1 MVPADQARYPGGVFH
16 TSLPDGRIGAEI
28 EVTSREIVARPSAPL
43 WEAVGAPG
51 AEAPRFAIPLSQ
63 CSLDLGGESGRMVF
77 CRNAARDLTI
87 FSESRGF
94 AEALRERSGGL
105 LTEPLHALER
115 RNAAEGRRFGAWLA
129 AGVLATAIVG
139 AAVYQAVLLAARAA
153 ITHVPIAVDERIG
166 EIAMQAIGPQGRL
179 APDHAASRFVTGV
192 VARLQPHAA
201 IPGLNFRALVVE
213 DPEVNAYALPGG
225 QIVVYTGLLSKA
237 GSGDQVAG
245 VLAHEMAHATLRHGI
260 EQVGRSM
267 GIVAALQLLVGDA
280 GGLLAMGSQVAQK
293 SILTSYSRGAETA
306 ADLEGARMLHE
317 AGLDPRA
324 IAEFFATLEREQG
337 DLPAALAWLGSHPLH
352 RQRIE
357 SVEAFRSSLPPRE
370 YTSFDEGFAEAR
382 QALGGGG

>member
-1 MVPADQARYPGGVFH
+1 MIPSDDARYPGGIFH
-16 TSLPDGRIGAEI
+16 ASLPDGRIGAEI
-28 EVTSREIVARPSAPL
+28 EITPREIVARPPASV
-43 WEAVGAPG
+43 WEAVGAEG
-51 AEAPRFAIPLSQ
+51 ATAPWFAIPLSE
-63 CSLDLGGESGRMVF
+63 CLLDLGGESGRMVF

-87 FSESRGF
+87 FSEAGGF
-94 AEALRERSGGL
+94 AEALGERSGGL
-105 LTEPLHALER
+105 LAEPLHALVR
-115 RNAAEGRRFGAWLA
+115 REAGEGRRFFGWLVAGALA
-129 AGVLATAIVG
+129 AAVIGVAG
-139 AAVYQAVLLAARAA
+139 YQALLLAARAA

-166 EIAMQAIGPQGRL
+166 AMAMQAIGPQGQL

-192 VARLQPHAA
+192 VARLEPHAA
-201 IPGLNFRALVVE
+201 IPGLKFRAIVVE

-225 QIVVYTGLLSKA
+225 QIVVYTGLLAKA

-245 VLAHEMAHATLRHGI
+245 VLAHEMAHATLRHGL

-280 GGLLAMGSQVAQK
+280 GGLLAAGSQVAQK
-293 SILTSYSRGAETA
+293 SILTSYGRGAETE

-352 RQRIE
+352 RQRIKSIE
-357 SVEAFRSSLPPRE
+357 DFRASLPPRE
-370 YTSFDEGFAEAR
+370 YTSFDEGFAQAR
-382 QALGGGG
+382 QAIGGGG